1 MPRMLVPQRRGEPE
15 SPLDD
20 LFSQVIDDDG
30 ILRLPF
36 DPMEIIDNLR
46 WNAIAPV
53 L

>member
-1 MPRMLVPQRRGEPE
+1 MLVPQRRGEPE

-20 LFSQVIDDDG
+20 LFSQVIADG

-36 DPMEIIDNLR
+36 DPMQIIDNLR